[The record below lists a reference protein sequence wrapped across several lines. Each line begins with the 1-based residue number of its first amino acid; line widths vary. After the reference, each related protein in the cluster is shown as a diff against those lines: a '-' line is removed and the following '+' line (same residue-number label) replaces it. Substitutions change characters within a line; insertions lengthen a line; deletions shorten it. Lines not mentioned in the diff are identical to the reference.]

1 MRRRNAQAR
10 ASGVEGSCQRQCVYR
25 SRVTTPGC
33 SWFFDV
39 SQAAAKTPMNSA
51 LARVPAADIREEPG
65 RFMRYADLPGVDPQ
79 DIEVQMERG
88 LPTVEGERR
97 VDASGENGNYS
108 RIERM
113 HGVFH
118 RRFALPDSADPEGIT
133 ASASTACFRSS
144 RTGFR
149 NAATPQVGSVLQS

>member
-1 MRRRNAQAR
+1 
-10 ASGVEGSCQRQCVYR
+10 
-25 SRVTTPGC
+25 
-33 SWFFDV
+33 
-39 SQAAAKTPMNSA
+39 MNSA
-51 LARVPAADIREEPG
+51 LTRVPAADIREEPG

-88 LPTVEGERR
+88 LPTIEGERR

-118 RRFALPDSADPEGIT
+118 RRFALPDSADPEGLT
-133 ASASTACFRSS
+133 ASGFNGVLQVIRS
-144 RTGFR
+144 GFR
-149 NAATPQVGSVLQS
+149 IAATPQVGSVLQS